1 MAEADGEVNGNQ
13 TQEQVLAAV
22 AQVWEK
28 GKERIIGRVDTLEQ
42 AIIALLEGSLDQDLR
57 RTAEREAHKLAGSL
71 TTFGFPEG
79 SRLARDLEQTFQ
91 GDSALEQVQ
100 ALHLSEQVLA
110 LRRTLEQPTAAE
122 PSHLPA
128 DTQSV
133 LLVIDD
139 DRELTERLAADSP
152 AKGVRTEVVTTLPAA
167 RQAILRQCPDVVL
180 LNLSLTPDLED
191 SLILMDELAGR
202 TPPVPVLVRSLNDG
216 FIDRVEV
223 ARSGGRGFL
232 PKTLPPAQLL
242 DVVANV
248 LEQRRAA
255 DAKVLAVDD
264 DPEMLSMLKA
274 LLGAEGIEVSE
285 LADPLAFW
293 STLEEVSPDLLIL
306 DLDMPHA
313 NGMELCQMVRND
325 PRWSGL
331 PVLFLTGYQDPE
343 TVRQLF
349 QAGADD
355 YIVKPILGPELVTRV
370 LNRLERTRLQRSM
383 AESDPL
389 TGLANRHKSGQG
401 LLQYLGL
408 AHLHSQP
415 LCLALLDLDDLKGI
429 NIRYGHAGGDQI
441 QRRLGQFLLGSF
453 RSEDLVGRWDGAEF
467 VVGMYGMTREDG
479 VQRLVELLE
488 TVRGEVFWDA
498 YDVQFRAT
506 FSAGVAQYP
515 EDGEDLPS
523 LYRSASEALSQ
534 AKAAGG
540 NRVLPAGWQ
549 PGQNALIEKVDVV
562 LVDDDETLSSL
573 LLHTLENRGYSTRWL
588 QDGLDAV
595 EALGGQNPTLKAKLV
610 LLDVDLPGMDG
621 LGVLR
626 RLAREGVTQRTRIIM
641 LTLRATEEEV
651 LASLEL
657 GAFDHVGKPF
667 SVPVLMQRIKRAIE
681 L

>member
-110 LRRTLEQPTAAE
+110 LRRALEQPTAAE

-152 AKGVRTEVVTTLPAA
+152 AKGVRTEVVTTLSAA

-293 STLEEVSPDLLIL
+293 KTLEEVSPDLLIL

-429 NIRYGHAGGDQI
+429 NIRYGHAGGDQA